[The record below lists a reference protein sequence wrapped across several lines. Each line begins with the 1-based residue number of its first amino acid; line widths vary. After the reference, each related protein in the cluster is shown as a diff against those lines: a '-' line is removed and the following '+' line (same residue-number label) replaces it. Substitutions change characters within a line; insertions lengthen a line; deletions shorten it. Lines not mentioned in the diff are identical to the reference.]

1 MEQTRLKPW
10 QGLVAFAVHIAASLT
25 LLGYAQYKLGWSGLV
40 ITELFTAALAVAGM
54 FIFRGAWRDLF
65 PAARVRAR
73 HVIGSVILWFGVTI
87 LVLAILEATMLI
99 FPQILDVNRE
109 LNDFFANE
117 SFLAAVILTPILAGV
132 CEELFYRGL
141 ILSSLGKISSS
152 FLKILICGVMFG
164 IAHLSPYRFLPTAIA
179 GVMFA
184 FIVLRTGNIFVAMAL
199 HFWHDFV
206 ISLISYNQSG
216 ATDYAEIAEMLETQS
231 SLLWSGVVLIAL
243 LSLIPIAIGLVL
255 MRREKQMR
263 TPYDDLM

>member
-1 MEQTRLKPW
+1 VL
-10 QGLVAFAVHIAASLT
+10 
-25 LLGYAQYKLGWSGLV
+25 
-40 ITELFTAALAVAGM
+40 
-54 FIFRGAWRDLF
+54 
-65 PAARVRAR
+65 
-73 HVIGSVILWFGVTI
+73 I
-87 LVLAILEATMLI
+87 LVFDIAVATMLI
-99 FPQILDVNRE
+99 FPQMVE
-109 LNDFFANE
+109 VSQGLNDFFANE

-132 CEELFYRGL
+132 CEELLYRGL
-141 ILSSLGKISSS
+141 ILSSLGKINSN

-206 ISLISYNQSG
+206 LSLMTYNQSG

-231 SLLWSGVVLIAL
+231 SLLWSGVVLILL
-243 LSLIPIAIGLVL
+243 LSLVPIAIGLVL